1 MSKQPLTR
9 ANLLGVQISAIHM
22 QQALDTID
30 EWLHLRQPHYVCV
43 TSAHG
48 VIEAQ
53 EDPELRR
60 ILNQSGM
67 STPDGMSI
75 VWLLKLMGHR
85 QVSRVYGP
93 DLMEAVCEHS
103 VEKGYRHFMF
113 GGAEGVA
120 DKLAAALQNRFP
132 GLQIAGTYCP
142 PFYIPSPEEDQMMV
156 DMINNS
162 GADIVWIG
170 ISTPKQ
176 ERWMASHLG
185 QLEAPVMV
193 GVGAA
198 FDFLS
203 GVKRQAPRWIQRS
216 GLEWL
221 FRLANEPRRLFPR
234 YIQYP
239 RFVLK
244 AIAQLLGLKSYPIE
258 KSPEI

>member
-1 MSKQPLTR
+1 MSDNQISR
-9 ANLLGVQISAIHM
+9 ADLLGVQISAINM
-22 QQALDTID
+22 QQALATID
-30 EWLHLRQPHYVCV
+30 EWLRFRQPNYICV

-53 EDPELRR
+53 EQPELRH
-60 ILNQSGM
+60 ILNQSGL

-85 QVSRVYGP
+85 NVGRVYGP
-93 DLMEAVCEHS
+93 DLMLAVCEQS
-103 VEKGYRHFMF
+103 IEKGYRHYLF

-120 DKLAAALQNRFP
+120 DKLAAALQTRFP

-142 PFYIPSPEEDQMMV
+142 PFHIPSPEEDQMMV
-156 DMINNS
+156 DLINQS
-162 GADIVWIG
+162 GADIVWVG

-221 FRLANEPRRLFPR
+221 FRLANEPRRLWPR

-239 RFVLK
+239 GFILK
-244 AIAQLLGLKSYPIE
+244 AAAQLLGSKNYP
-258 KSPEI
+258 S